1 MDDIII
7 EDIINNRGKSH
18 GELAVRIWM
27 PKKFS
32 QKVEVRGG
40 IRKFKFGAINGEKME
55 AMPKFSGRDMLVKK
69 VNGEVE
75 KLLNKSGEINCLAL
89 ERACLETEGKSS

>member
-32 QKVEVRGG
+32 KKVEVRGG

-75 KLLNKSGEINCLAL
+75 KLLKYVRGNKLSGFGKSL
-89 ERACLETEGKSS
+89 LETEGKSS

>member
-27 PKKFS
+27 SK
-32 QKVEVRGG
+32 KVEVRGG

-75 KLLNKSGEINCLAL
+75 KLLK
-89 ERACLETEGKSS
+89 

>member
-32 QKVEVRGG
+32 KKVEVRGG
-40 IRKFKFGAINGEKME
+40 MRKFKFGAINGEKME

-75 KLLNKSGEINCLAL
+75 KLLK
-89 ERACLETEGKSS
+89 

>member
-32 QKVEVRGG
+32 KKVEVRGG
-40 IRKFKFGAINGEKME
+40 IRKFKFGAINGEKMK
-55 AMPKFSGRDMLVKK
+55 AMPKFSKGYTWGQVLKKGYKKKQSRVK
-69 VNGEVE
+69 
-75 KLLNKSGEINCLAL
+75 I
-89 ERACLETEGKSS
+89 

>member
-32 QKVEVRGG
+32 KKVEVRGG

-55 AMPKFSGRDMLVKK
+55 AMPKVFWQGYACKKGQRRGRK
-69 VNGEVE
+69 
-75 KLLNKSGEINCLAL
+75 AP
-89 ERACLETEGKSS
+89 